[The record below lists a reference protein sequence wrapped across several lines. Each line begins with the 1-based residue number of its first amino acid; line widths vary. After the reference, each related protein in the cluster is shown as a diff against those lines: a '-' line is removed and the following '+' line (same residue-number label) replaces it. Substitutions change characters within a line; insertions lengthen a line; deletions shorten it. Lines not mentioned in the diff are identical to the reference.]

1 MNDTQHRSP
10 HCPDDR
16 QAGFTLLELSVS
28 LLVTVTI
35 LLGTLSLFDFS
46 NRLARVQTNVSDMQ
60 QALRVSLQDTVQT
73 VRMAGRGGM
82 PMGAVP
88 TGMSVSV
95 RNNVPAGARIG
106 GGATPRILEGTDVLT
121 VRGVFRSPIWQ
132 VNSTNPESFKLDP
145 AIGAPVRGLIQVAT
159 TTPTGI
165 PQDLS
170 ALREAV
176 DGKAPEALIVV
187 SPRDAAMYAVVEL
200 DWVTSDVNSNPN
212 LYTIGFKITGGTFT
226 PQYLGMS
233 AGGVYPPDL
242 TNAAFIGLLEEYRY
256 YVREERDIPS
266 DPNSDLSPRFCRARV
281 FPGTDR
287 PYRVVVGD
295 DPAVLDDAHPSWRQ
309 DIADNIMDMQLA
321 LGFDSTLGGGAMTDD
336 EGDTGDDDRIFES
349 ANGQNDDWLYN
360 DTQAFNPATWNGRT
374 LYFIRL
380 NLLARTDRR
389 DPKHE
394 AQRVTWIEDHDL
406 TSSRLN
412 LRTERMYRRRLL
424 QTVIDMRNI
433 G

>member
-1 MNDTQHRSP
+1 MADMQRSTRAA
-10 HCPDDR
+10 DDSR

-28 LLVTVTI
+28 LLVTVTLI
-35 LLGTLSLFDFS
+35 LGTLSLFDFS
-46 NRLARVQTNVSDMQ
+46 NRLSRVQTNVSEMQ
-60 QALRVSLQDTVQT
+60 QALRVSLQDTVRT

-88 TGMSVSV
+88 TGMSVSL

-121 VRGVFRSPIWQ
+121 VRGVFRNPIWQ
-132 VNSTNPESFKLDP
+132 VNSSNPASFSLSTS
-145 AIGAPVRGLIQVAT
+145 GGNPVSGTIQIAT

-165 PQDLS
+165 PQDLT
-170 ALREAV
+170 ALREALAV
-176 DGKAPEALIVV
+176 NAPTEALIIV
-187 SPRDAAMYAVVEL
+187 SPRDAGMYAVVEL
-200 DWVTSDVNSNPN
+200 DRSTSDASNPD
-212 LYTIGFKITGGTFT
+212 LLTIGFKITGGRFT
-226 PQYLGMS
+226 PQYVALS
-233 AGGVYPPDL
+233 QGGVYPPDL
-242 TNAAFIGLLEEYRY
+242 TSAAFVGILEEYRY

-266 DPNSDLSPRFCRARV
+266 NPNSDLSPRLSRARV
-281 FPGTDR
+281 FPGTET
-287 PYRVVVGD
+287 PHGPSND
-295 DPAVLDDAHPSWRQ
+295 DPAKADVHPSWRQ
-309 DIADNIMDMQLA
+309 DIADNILDMQLA
-321 LGFDSTLGGGAMTDD
+321 LGFDTIQGGGAMTDD

-360 DTQAFNPATWNGRT
+360 DNQAFNPANWNGRP

-380 NLLARTDRR
+380 SLLARTDRR

-406 TSSRLN
+406 TASRYN
-412 LRTERMYRRRLL
+412 LRTERMFRRRLL

>member
-1 MNDTQHRSP
+1 MADTQARSSNP
-10 HCPDDR
+10 E
-16 QAGFTLLELSVS
+16 AGFTLLELSVS
-28 LLVTVTI
+28 LLITVTI
-35 LLGTLSLFDFS
+35 LIGTLSLFDFS
-46 NRLARVQTNVSDMQ
+46 SRLARVQTNVSDMQ
-60 QALRVSLQDTVQT
+60 QALRVSLQDTVRT

-106 GGATPRILEGTDVLT
+106 GGATPRILEGSDVLT
-121 VRGVFRSPIWQ
+121 VRGVFSSPIWQ
-132 VNSTNPESFKLDP
+132 VNSTNPASFTVN
-145 AIGAPVRGLIQVAT
+145 ASSGVIQIAT

-170 ALREAV
+170 ALRAAV
-176 DGKAPEALIVV
+176 LAGAPEPLIVV
-187 SPRDAAMYAVVEL
+187 SPRDAAMYAVVQL
-200 DWVTSDVNSNPN
+200 DPSTSDVNSNPD
-212 LYTIGFKITGGTFT
+212 LYTVGFKITGGSFT
-226 PQYLGMS
+226 TQYVGMS
-233 AGGVYPPDL
+233 SGGVYPAGL
-242 TNAAFIGLLEEYRY
+242 TNAAFVGLLEEYRY

-266 DPNSDLSPRFCRARV
+266 DPNSDLSPRFSRARV
-281 FPGTDR
+281 FPGTEN
-287 PYRVVVGD
+287 PYRLD
-295 DPAVLDDAHPSWRQ
+295 SDPTVLNDAHPSWRQ

-321 LGFDSTLGGGAMTDD
+321 MGFDSTLGGGAMTDD

-349 ANGQNDDWLYN
+349 ADGQNDDWLYN
-360 DTQAFNPATWNGRT
+360 DAQAFNPATWNGRS

-380 NLLARTDRR
+380 SLLARTDRR

-394 AQRVTWIEDHDL
+394 APRVTWIEDHNL
-406 TSSRLN
+406 TSGRLN

>member
-1 MNDTQHRSP
+1 MADTQARAFHRDS
-10 HCPDDR
+10 R

-46 NRLARVQTNVSDMQ
+46 NRLSRVQTNVSDMQ

-73 VRMAGRGGM
+73 VRMAGRGGL
-82 PMGAVP
+82 PLGAVP

-106 GGATPRILEGTDVLT
+106 GGSTPKILEGTDVLT

-132 VNSTNPESFKLDP
+132 VSSSNPASFTLDP
-145 AIGAPVRGLIQVAT
+145 AVGAPVRGLVQVAT
-159 TTPTGI
+159 STPTGI
-165 PQDLS
+165 PQDLA
-170 ALREAV
+170 ALRDAV
-176 DGKAPEALIVV
+176 LAGAPEALIVV
-187 SPRDAAMYAVVEL
+187 SPRDAGMYAVVEL
-200 DWVTSDVNSNPN
+200 DPATSDVNSNPD
-212 LYTIGFKITGGTFT
+212 LYTIGFKIAGGQFT
-226 PQYLGMS
+226 TQYVGMS
-233 AGGVYPPDL
+233 AGGVYPPGL
-242 TNAAFIGLLEEYRY
+242 TSAAFVGLLEEYRY

-266 DPNSDLSPRFCRARV
+266 DPNSDLSPRFSRARV
-281 FPGTDR
+281 FPGTEN
-287 PYRVVVGD
+287 PYRVD
-295 DPAVLDDAHPSWRQ
+295 SDPTVLNDAHPSWRQ
-309 DIADNIMDMQLA
+309 DIADNILDMQLA
-321 LGFDSTLGGGAMTDD
+321 LGFDSAQGGGAMTDD

-349 ANGQNDDWLYN
+349 ADGQNDDWLYN
-360 DTQAFNPATWNGRT
+360 DVQAFNPATWNARP

-380 NLLARTDRR
+380 SLLARTDRR
-389 DPKHE
+389 DPKYE

-406 TSSRLN
+406 TTSRHN
-412 LRTERMYRRRLL
+412 LRTERMFRRRLL

>member
-1 MNDTQHRSP
+1 MTNTQHS
-10 HCPDDR
+10 R
-16 QAGFTLLELSVS
+16 QAGFTLIELSVS

-60 QALRVSLQDTVQT
+60 QALRVSLQDTVRT

-132 VNSTNPESFKLDP
+132 VNSTNPASFTVDASGGK
-145 AIGAPVRGLIQVAT
+145 IQVAT

-165 PQDLS
+165 PQDLG

-176 DGKAPEALIVV
+176 LAGAPEALIVV
-187 SPRDAAMYAVVEL
+187 SPRDAGMYAVVEL
-200 DWVTSDVNSNPN
+200 DPATSDVNSNPD
-212 LYTIGFKITGGTFT
+212 LFTIGFKITGGTFT
-226 PQYLGMS
+226 TQYVGMS

-242 TNAAFIGLLEEYRY
+242 TNAAFVGLLEEHRY

-266 DPNSDLSPRFCRARV
+266 DPSSDLSPRFSRARV
-281 FPGTDR
+281 FPGTDN
-287 PYRVVVGD
+287 PYRVD
-295 DPAVLDDAHPSWRQ
+295 SDPTVLNDAHPSWRQ

-321 LGFDSTLGGGAMTDD
+321 MGFDSTLGGGAMTDD